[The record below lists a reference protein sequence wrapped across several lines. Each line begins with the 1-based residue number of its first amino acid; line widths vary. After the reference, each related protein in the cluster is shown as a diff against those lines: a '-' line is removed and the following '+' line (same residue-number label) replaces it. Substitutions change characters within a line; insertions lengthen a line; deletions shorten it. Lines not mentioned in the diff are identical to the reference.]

1 MGLKT
6 YTISTDVT
14 GGIVDDVKLTNEIK
28 DSGYVTGFIGVDIY
42 EDSLIVNGVS
52 FSDEAA
58 CDTLVQDHEA
68 VTLADYKKVRYI
80 EIKAKTGQL
89 ILSGFT
95 FDGNQFSLALPAQ
108 VSWTNIKGQKL
119 DFTFPMM
126 LSTLDHNEYS
136 LTEANVDAFW
146 TAARNAVKTH
156 LDSGRV
162 LKKSIFDAV
171 DKAGVDAVVDTR

>member
-14 GGIVDDVKLTNEIK
+14 GGIVDSVKLTNEIK
-28 DSGYVTGFIGVDIY
+28 DSGYVTGFIGIDIY
-42 EDSLIVNGVS
+42 QDSLTINGTS
-52 FSDEAA
+52 FSNETA
-58 CDTLVQDHEA
+58 CDTLIQDHEA
-68 VTLADYKKVRYI
+68 VTLAEYKKVRYA
-80 EIKAKTGQL
+80 EIKTKTGAL
-89 ILSGFT
+89 ILSGFS

-136 LTEANVDAFW
+136 LTEANVDGFW
-146 TAARNAVKTH
+146 AAAKDAVKEH

-171 DKAGVDAVVDTR
+171 DKAGVNAVVDSR